1 MEQGQI
7 LSPGSARRALSAA
20 ELRLAFKAHAP
31 GIRSFGGEGVRG
43 DHLLN
48 ADVKLPPGLT
58 PAAVLVPL
66 IERPSGFQ
74 VLLTQRTAHLSAHG
88 GQISF
93 PGGRIEKGD
102 LDPVQAALRETGEEI
117 GLDPAQIEAIGPLDT
132 YITGTGF
139 EIFPVAGLVRGNFTL
154 RLDPEEVTEAFEVP
168 LSFILDPANHR
179 RETRKLQNG
188 MRTFYVLPYENRYIW
203 GATAGILVN
212 LAEILARGS

>member
-7 LSPGSARRALSAA
+7 LSAGATRRALGAA
-20 ELRLAFKAHAP
+20 DVRARFKAHAP
-31 GIRSFGGEGVRG
+31 GIRTFGGEGVRG

-58 PAAVLVPL
+58 PAAVLAPL

-93 PGGRIEKGD
+93 PGGRIETGD
-102 LDPVQAALRETGEEI
+102 RDAVQAALRETGEEI
-117 GLDPAQIEAIGPLDT
+117 GIGKSQIEVIGQLDT

>member
-1 MEQGQI
+1 
-7 LSPGSARRALSAA
+7 LSAA